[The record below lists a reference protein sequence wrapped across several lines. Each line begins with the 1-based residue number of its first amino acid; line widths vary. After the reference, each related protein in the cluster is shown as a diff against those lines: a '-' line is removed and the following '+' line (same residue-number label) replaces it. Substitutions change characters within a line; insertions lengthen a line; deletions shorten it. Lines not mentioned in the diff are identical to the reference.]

1 MRIRTLTA
9 AAVLVFFLQAL
20 RVLFSTLFGIIYDQ
34 VFEGPLTAWLPLSAG
49 LVVAAMLTPLI
60 AARSNRDRLESVFAL
75 LAIAVRPLLSI
86 NAAGV
91 RYFGALVVVASGA
104 AYLTLCFKRKRLAW
118 RALIWALVVEQLL
131 RALGDTFDLSLMD
144 NFLPFQIVVSLILA
158 VLVLRFDTRTPQAEP
173 AEGGLPWVAAL
184 GLGAFLFL
192 ETSLLALPG
201 AVARWANL
209 PYAPLAAFILTATAV
224 PLLLRARL
232 VSTPAAKV
240 LQAVLIVGGMLL
252 GYFSQGWLAGA
263 GLILAQWG
271 AVQALVGILAGGH
284 SGAIK
289 TGGRLAVGLLFF
301 LVLNF
306 ANAFAFTYPYTLPA
320 MRGLG
325 WAVYSAAGLVLAGA
339 LILRPAAPGEADLV
353 SKAGWPTAAAL
364 VGALLLVI
372 WVVRPLPTSSL
383 PADGTLR
390 LATWNIHYGY
400 DDVWHTTLPKIAQA
414 IETAG
419 VDAIALQEVDA
430 GRMTSYSADDAYFLG
445 RRLGMQVAYLPTVE
459 HLTGIA
465 LLYKGDPAQVESILL
480 PSLQEQTG
488 ILRVHLPAAGGEI
501 QAHSIWLGLS
511 AEDTQAQIQDALDF
525 IGPGTRASFGGDFN
539 SEFDDPEIPFVLA
552 QGFADPFQLLG
563 ISPPPL
569 TDPAISP
576 TKRIDFVFLRDLVP
590 VRAWVPDS
598 LASDHR
604 MVVVE
609 VASE

>member
-339 LILRPAAPGEADLV
+339 LILRSAASGEEDLV
-353 SKAGWPTAAAL
+353 SKTGWPTAAAL

-372 WVVRPLPTSSL
+372 WGVRPLPTSSL

-414 IETAG
+414 IEAAG

-563 ISPPPL
+563 IDPPPL

>member
-339 LILRPAAPGEADLV
+339 LILRSAASGEEDLV
-353 SKAGWPTAAAL
+353 SKTGWPTAAAL

-372 WVVRPLPTSSL
+372 WGVRPLPTSSL

-414 IETAG
+414 IEAAG

-488 ILRVHLPAAGGEI
+488 ILRVHLPATGGEI

-511 AEDTQAQIQDALDF
+511 AEDTQAQIQAALDF

-563 ISPPPL
+563 IDPPPL

>member
-60 AARSNRDRLESVFAL
+60 AARSNRDRLEPVFAL

-271 AVQALVGILAGGH
+271 AVQALVGMLAGGH

-339 LILRPAAPGEADLV
+339 LILRSAASGEEDLV
-353 SKAGWPTAAAL
+353 SKTGWPTAAAL

-372 WVVRPLPTSSL
+372 WGVRPLPTSSL

-552 QGFADPFQLLG
+552 QGFVDPFQLLG
-563 ISPPPL
+563 IDPPPL